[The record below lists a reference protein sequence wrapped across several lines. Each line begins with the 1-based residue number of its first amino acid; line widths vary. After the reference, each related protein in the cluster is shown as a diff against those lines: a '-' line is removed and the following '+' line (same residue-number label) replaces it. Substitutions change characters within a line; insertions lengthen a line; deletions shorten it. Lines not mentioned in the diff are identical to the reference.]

1 MGICGGGEKD
11 EYNTKCKQIEN
22 KIKQLLQSKANLM
35 NMGIQDPKKTQEE
48 MDKVTKLKREIDSEF
63 KVLTDIYNHNLRF
76 LPENGEKINAQT
88 KKFNEVKNEV
98 TKIDEA
104 SER

>member
-1 MGICGGGEKD
+1 MNQRGFST
-11 EYNTKCKQIEN
+11 NRFNFQT
-22 KIKQLLQSKANLM
+22 NL
-35 NMGIQDPKKTQEE
+35 DPKKTQEE
-48 MDKVTKLKREIDSEF
+48 LDKVTKLKREIDSEF
-63 KVLTDIYNHNLRF
+63 KVLTDIYNHNLRI

>member
-11 EYNTKCKQIEN
+11 EFNTKCKQIEN
-22 KIKQLLQSKANLM
+22 KIKQLIKIKANLM
-35 NMGIQDPKKTQEE
+35 NMGIKDPKKTKRKWIKSQNS
-48 MDKVTKLKREIDSEF
+48 REIDSEL
-63 KVLTDIYNHNLRF
+63 KKLNDIYNHNLKF